1 MEQFLGMLV
10 QMGVIKYPQYRMYW
24 SPSKCAPEIADVMP
38 LQRFENYFF
47 TWMRI
52 LKCQNV
58 VMKAITNF
66 IRSIHY

>member
-24 SPSKCAPEIADVMP
+24 SPSKCAPAIADVMP

-47 TWMRI
+47 T
-52 LKCQNV
+52 
-58 VMKAITNF
+58 
-66 IRSIHY
+66 